1 MIISVA
7 EKLPAASR
15 NTIVFAV
22 FKLVAVVAEFATL
35 PAVEIVLSLLSVI
48 AALGEISALITNDEV
63 RLPDESLCTTPVGVS
78 PLILTMPVGLIDM
91 RSTPAVS
98 KERVSATEAE
108 MPV

>member
-48 AALGEISALITNDEV
+48 AAVAEISPFTMSDDDK
-63 RLPDESLCTTPVGVS
+63 LPEASLCTTPAEVNPSTDIVPVEEILS
-78 PLILTMPVGLIDM
+78 CSAPLVLKDNA
-91 RSTPAVS
+91 PAL
-98 KERVSATEAE
+98 AE
-108 MPV
+108 